1 MKTEVKIVLLVA
13 MVWFDS
19 LSAAATEPI
28 NIGVLLP
35 MTGSVAAFGQVEWEG
50 MKTAHSMVKQVLG
63 REVTLILEDSRSD
76 QIQAADAVER
86 LIKEREVVGII
97 GGAISATA
105 LAGGSVAEKYDV
117 PFITPSATNPLVI
130 RDKDHVFRACFD
142 DLFQSREAAR
152 QARIVIEARTAA
164 VVVDIAQADYSVGLG
179 NLFLKAFREMG
190 GEVLVTTYIQTGD
203 RDFSRQLSEVK
214 AVKPDIVYM
223 PNYYTE
229 NALLAREIRV
239 LGMKVPILMADGAH
253 VAELIEIGGEAVE
266 GAYLTSHFS
275 LETVTSSL
283 GRKYILTF
291 KEKHNRD
298 TDGFAALG
306 ADAYFM
312 LTEAIRRAKSTQGA
326 KILAA
331 LSQTQNFQGIT
342 GAITINEDGETKKRL
357 IVNRVKNGRFTYVT
371 TANP

>member
-76 QIQAADAVER
+76 QTQAANAVER

-105 LAGGSVAEKYDV
+105 LAGGSVAEKYGV

-130 RDKDHVFRACFD
+130 RDKDYVFRACFD
-142 DLFQSREAAR
+142 DLFQSQEAAR
-152 QARIVIEARTAA
+152 QARIAMDARTAA

-179 NLFLKAFREMG
+179 NLFLKAFREMD

-203 RDFSRQLSEVK
+203 RDFTRQLSEVK
-214 AVKPDIVYM
+214 AVKPDMIYM

>member
-1 MKTEVKIVLLVA
+1 MKTAVKIVLLVA
-13 MVWFDS
+13 MVWVDT
-19 LSAAATEPI
+19 LSAAAREPI

-35 MTGSVAAFGQVEWEG
+35 MTGSVAAFGQTEWKG
-50 MKTAHSMVKQVLG
+50 MKTAHSMMKQVLG
-63 REVTLILEDSRSD
+63 REITLILEDSRSD
-76 QIQAADAVER
+76 QTQAADAVER
-86 LIKEREVVGII
+86 LIKGREVVGII

-105 LAGGSVAEKYDV
+105 LAGGSVAEKYQV

-142 DLFQSREAAR
+142 DLFQSQEAAR
-152 QARIVIEARTAA
+152 QARIAMDAGTAA
-164 VVVDIAQADYSVGLG
+164 VVVDIAQADYSVELG

-203 RDFSRQLSEVK
+203 RDFTRQLSEVK
-214 AVKPDIVYM
+214 ALKPDIIYM

-229 NALLAREIRV
+229 NALLAREISA

-253 VAELIEIGGEAVE
+253 VAELLEIGGEAVE

-283 GRKYILTF
+283 GRKYVVTF
-291 KEKHNRD
+291 KNEYHRQ

-306 ADAYFM
+306 ADAYF
-312 LTEAIRRAKSTQGA
+312 LLIEAIRRAKSTQGA
-326 KILAA
+326 KIRAA
-331 LSQTQNFQGIT
+331 LSETQNFQGIT
-342 GAITINEDGETKKRL
+342 GTITINENGETRKSL
-357 IVNRVKNGRFTYVT
+357 IVNRVKNGTFTYVT